1 MATPTDFTKFF
12 VVLRQSNNIN
22 KESININKE
31 SNNNIGNFHE
41 RVVYCQ
47 NHDVDNNTLKVINM
61 SNGKNSIINISDI
74 EYYLTF
80 NNISQYKIGDNV
92 SFSSGFDGEN
102 EIIENGFIVSIEYQ
116 YLNIYYSIQT
126 SSNVIMKVSINHPK
140 RMPTMHNNEKF
151 KLGSYVSIR
160 DTEQPNGFVDGKIV
174 SINNLSMIYSIQ
186 VYDQIKNYKI
196 EELNYP
202 YGYNLIKIN

>member
-61 SNGKNSIINISDI
+61 SNGKKSVINISDV

-126 SSNVIMKVSINHPK
+126 SSNVIMKVSINHLK

-160 DTEQPNGFVDGKIV
+160 DTEQPNGFVDGKVV